1 MTSYEEARLGTRDPS
16 CISLSKNC
24 SANCIPKTEV
34 PLANQGAPIGA
45 PGPDPA
51 IHLKVPP
58 FLDAGVEKGVVADGV
73 EGLEVDAV
81 VEIGDMVD
89 AVNGA
94 VCDGEGD
101 IEVGVEEGVL
111 HPTAKRIPKSERA
124 IKIKVRFIAFSP
136 Y

>member
-1 MTSYEEARLGTRDPS
+1 
-16 CISLSKNC
+16 
-24 SANCIPKTEV
+24 V

-81 VEIGDMVD
+81 VEIGDIVD
-89 AVNGA
+89 AGVVTAADGA

-111 HPTAKRIPKSERA
+111 HPTANKITKSKTVIRIN
-124 IKIKVRFIAFSP
+124 IRFIAFSP